1 MTKFFFA
8 VFWEK
13 NVAGI
18 GGLPTEEKGPIG
30 RRKGVPRESG
40 DTK

>member
-1 MTKFFFA
+1 MTKFFFRGLLG
-8 VFWEK
+8 K

-18 GGLPTEEKGPIG
+18 GSLPTEEKGPIR